1 MNEMEKDIIGSA
13 VVVTSLKLL
22 YPSHSKSDEIF
33 IINTG
38 TFASYIETDDSFMN
52 PAHRL
57 ATLRYNEDHIVIL
70 ERIDS
75 PILTSTDFVEY
86 KVLTKDGIGYMLHNK
101 MHERFTIVA

>member
-1 MNEMEKDIIGSA
+1 MNETQNDIIGCA
-13 VVVTSLKLL
+13 VVVSSLKLL

-38 TFASYIETDDSFMN
+38 TFTSYIEDDDSFMN

-70 ERIDS
+70 EKINS
-75 PILTSTDFVEY
+75 PVLNSTDFVEY

>member
-1 MNEMEKDIIGSA
+1 MSETQNNIVGCA
-13 VVVTSLKLL
+13 VVVTSLKLS
-22 YPSHSKSDEIF
+22 YPSHSKGDEIF
-33 IINTG
+33 IINRG
-38 TFASYIETDDSFMN
+38 TFDSYIKDDDSFMN